1 MRFTIGCLFF
11 ISSWGI
17 TFRAYMLL
25 PLASTTNQVLA
36 QHRVGREAVIVYALI
51 KLCDS
56 LSMLTTPT
64 IVFLGWFLSYDYN
77 SIFCVLG

>member
-1 MRFTIGCLFF
+1 
-11 ISSWGI
+11 
-17 TFRAYMLL
+17 MLL

-64 IVFLGWFLSYDYN
+64 IVFLGWFLSYDYGTIYVFDL
-77 SIFCVLG
+77 SSTPLSQTIIPIAT